1 MSWLRSRSIVCRQK
15 EIHANLV
22 PSRFRHS
29 LARSLQ
35 PVNSVNDDLD
45 SLFTTRLDTLN
56 MAALSLSTARPS
68 LNFSAVA
75 SRFLQPYFRPAWS
88 VNCEPSSSSGPA
100 PKSGVAASS
109 ATLGGAVGWSWTSL
123 MPSLNGLLELF
134 PPFLLTT
141 PKKKTSHMK
150 KAQRSTHKQLKNK
163 TSESYLHLCRHVG
176 SIRKEWKWA

>member
-1 MSWLRSRSIVCRQK
+1 MSWIRSCSIVCRLK
-15 EIHANLV
+15 EIHANLI

-29 LARSLQ
+29 LSRSLQ
-35 PVNSVNDDLD
+35 PVLPVNSVNDDLD
-45 SLFTTRLDTLN
+45 SLFTTRLYTLN
-56 MAALSLSTARPS
+56 MAALSLSAARPS

-88 VNCEPSSSSGPA
+88 INCEPSSSSASA
-100 PKSGVAASS
+100 PRSGVAASS
-109 ATLGGAVGWSWTSL
+109 ATLGGTVGWSWTSL

-163 TSESYLHLCRHVG
+163 TSESHPD
-176 SIRKEWKWA
+176 